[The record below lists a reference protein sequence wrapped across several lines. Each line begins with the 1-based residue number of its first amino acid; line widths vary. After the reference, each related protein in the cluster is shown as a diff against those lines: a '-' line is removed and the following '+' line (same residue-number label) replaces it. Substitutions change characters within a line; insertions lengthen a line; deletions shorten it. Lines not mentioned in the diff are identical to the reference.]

1 MQTTL
6 SLLLLVGGASA
17 FRSPATAVSPSTRL
31 ALSRSPAFARQ
42 PPAVASSSALPVP
55 APAPKTPGA
64 GRTRA
69 LFSGISVFALSL
81 LLPALALASGS
92 GEHLH
97 LGQKVALYFQ
107 KFGLPDWATL
117 ALISMVPAVE
127 LRGGVPVGNWMG
139 MSPYS
144 TFGICI
150 LGNMAPIL
158 PTLLALRSPF
168 VKKLAAPL
176 LKRAEKKL
184 AGLPTGQSRFLALA
198 LFVGTHVPQSA
209 ASRGGVP
216 SATTNHAT
224 SDHTAPHRTVPPRL
238 GQHHRTSSHHHRTR
252 SHLVGT
258 RSRTLPDLAMASHA
272 LPHLTDLTPLPHQAS
287 RLRALEHGRGRSL
300 PICSTCPSPRQ

>member
-198 LFVGTHVPQSA
+198 LFVGIPAPGTGAWTGAIIAYLLDMPLTEAMTSIFSGVIIAGVIMTVLTLAGKAGALIALA
-209 ASRGGVP
+209 ALILAGVGAISSSMGKEGGDSTP
-216 SATTNHAT
+216 S
-224 SDHTAPHRTVPPRL
+224 
-238 GQHHRTSSHHHRTR
+238 
-252 SHLVGT
+252 
-258 RSRTLPDLAMASHA
+258 
-272 LPHLTDLTPLPHQAS
+272 
-287 RLRALEHGRGRSL
+287 E
-300 PICSTCPSPRQ
+300 